1 MTQLKHTLF
10 FLIIL
15 CLIFLGLSYAISINM
30 EIGFCVVNS
39 AFMSNNFLFT
49 CFSGT
54 FASILVLIATE
65 AYRFYQAKRAVEQF
79 IFGQLAFIY
88 GQMQIATTNI
98 SNLLSEDKLVTEN
111 LLEYLSISIK
121 QITPSLRSLDY
132 NPIISN
138 NQARV
143 IKNIVIR
150 LFSTEIPNLD
160 SFAVNCIYLPI
171 AINTDKLEALNNG
184 KSNSVVISS
193 SPNTNKTLR
202 LLNDDISR
210 LKAQIL
216 IDLTELNAVCD
227 NRFHWNDIEQEIS
240 RVSASDSSLKEFW
253 ARYDKSLN
261 KKG

>member
-30 EIGFCVVNS
+30 EIGFCDVNS
-39 AFMSNNFLFT
+39 AFISNNFIFT
-49 CFSGT
+49 CFSGI
-54 FASILVLIATE
+54 FASLLVLIVTE
-65 AYRFYQAKRAVEQF
+65 AYRFFQTKKAVEQF
-79 IFGQLAFIY
+79 MFGQLAFIY
-88 GQMQIATTNI
+88 GQLQIANANI
-98 SNLLSEDKLVTEN
+98 HNLLSGDKPVAEN

-132 NPIISN
+132 NPMIQN

-150 LFSTEIPNLD
+150 LFSAEIPHLD
-160 SFAVNCIYLPI
+160 SLAGDCIYLPI
-171 AINTDKLEALNNG
+171 AINTDKMEALQSG
-184 KSNSVVISS
+184 ISNPVVMSLL
-193 SPNTNKTLR
+193 PNTNKTLN
-202 LLNDDISR
+202 LLNDEISR

-227 NRFHWNDIEQEIS
+227 NRFHWNDVEQQIS
-240 RVSASDSSLKEFW
+240 KVSTPDSSLAGFW
-253 ARYDKSLN
+253 ARSDKSQN
-261 KKG
+261 